1 MIQIYFLSIFFN
13 MVTGYTLIT
22 EDEKDALE
30 IRPGFSLRD
39 EKIRWILGILCMITG
54 ILKLLSP
61 TEGDVLILGDLVPAV
76 IGFAAGLILVLENYR
91 NRSTREPKENANFDK
106 ALMRNRKIIGFVAL
120 AIAAVHFLFP
130 KVLFL

>member
-61 TEGDVLILGDLVPAV
+61 IGDIYILGDLVPAAV
-76 IGFAAGLILVLENYR
+76 GFIAGLILVIENYR
-91 NRSTREPKENANFDK
+91 NRSAVRESKENFNT
-106 ALMRNRKIIGFVAL
+106 ALMRNRKIIGFVAV

-130 KVLFL
+130 VVLFL

>member
-1 MIQIYFLSIFFN
+1 
-13 MVTGYTLIT
+13 MVVGYTLIT

-61 TEGDVLILGDLVPAV
+61 TEGDVLILGDLVPAA
-76 IGFAAGLILVLENYR
+76 IGFVAGLILVLENYR
-91 NRSTREPKENANFDK
+91 NRSTRESKENANFDK
-106 ALMRNRKIIGFVAL
+106 ALMRNKKIIGFVAI